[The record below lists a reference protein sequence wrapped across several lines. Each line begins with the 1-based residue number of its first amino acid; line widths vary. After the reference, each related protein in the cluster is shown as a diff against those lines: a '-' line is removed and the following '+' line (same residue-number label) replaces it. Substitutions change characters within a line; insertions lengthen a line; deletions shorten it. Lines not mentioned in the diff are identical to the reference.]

1 MQHSATKVI
10 KGYSL
15 EMLSTVQLWLFWD
28 HRGVTCS
35 CKWQNNVMSTYKLYV
50 YKKTV
55 KPWKLIAKKWSVVK
69 FLQ

>member
-35 CKWQNNVMSTYKLYV
+35 CKWQNNVMSAYKLYV
-50 YKKTV
+50 YKKKNSKT
-55 KPWKLIAKKWSVVK
+55 LETDS
-69 FLQ
+69 